1 MARRLVLWPRGGLW
15 RHPDFLKLWSAQTI
29 SQFGTQI
36 SQLAIPLAAV
46 LVLDASA
53 FEVALLGTV
62 EFLPFLLFALPAG
75 VWVDRLR
82 RRPILVLA
90 DFGRGIALASIPLA
104 YAFDALT
111 IWQLYVVGFVVGT
124 FTVFFDV
131 AYQSYLPAL
140 VSREQ
145 LVDSNSKLEVS
156 RSAAQL
162 AGPGVAGVLVGA
174 LTAPVAILFD
184 AISFVA
190 SAAFIVG
197 IRRREPEP
205 EIAEQSSMRRELMEG
220 LRFMLGHRFWR
231 PIAATVAL
239 SNFFGSVAFATFV
252 VYAVRDL
259 GMSAQAIGL
268 VFAIG
273 NVGWLLGALAAT
285 RVQEALG
292 VGHTVVGSTFLFTP
306 GIVLVAL
313 APASFPYPLLVAGL
327 VMMGFAAVVFNVTVI
342 SFQQAVTP
350 ERMLG
355 RLNASRRFIVWGV
368 IPLGTLLGGALAGSI
383 GLHET
388 IWVGA
393 FGSALACLPV
403 LFSAVRSIGRMDDAI
418 REHAPAV
425 AASPL
430 DA

>member
-1 MARRLVLWPRGGLW
+1 MARRLILWPRGGLW
-15 RHPDFLKLWSAQTI
+15 RHPDFLKFWSAQAI

-36 SQLAIPLAAV
+36 SQLALPLAAV

-90 DFGRGIALASIPLA
+90 DVGRGLALATIPLV

-124 FTVFFDV
+124 LTVFFDV
-131 AYQSYLPAL
+131 AYQSYLPSL
-140 VSREQ
+140 VSRDQ
-145 LVDSNSKLEVS
+145 LVDGNSKLEVS

-162 AGPGVAGVLVGA
+162 AGPGVAGVLVGW
-174 LTAPVAILFD
+174 LSAPVAILFD
-184 AISFVA
+184 AASFA
-190 SAAFIVG
+190 GSAAFIFG

-205 EIAEQSSMRRELMEG
+205 EKDEQRSMRRELGEG
-220 LRFMLGHRFWR
+220 LRYLLGHRYWR
-231 PIAATVAL
+231 PVAGTVAL
-239 SNFFGSVAFATFV
+239 SNFFGALAFSVFI
-252 VYAVRDL
+252 VYAVREL
-259 GMSAQAIGL
+259 GMSAAAIGL
-268 VFAIG
+268 IFALG

-285 RVQEALG
+285 RLQEALG
-292 VGHTVVGSTFLFTP
+292 VGKAVVGSTLVFAP
-306 GIVLVAL
+306 GILLVAL
-313 APASFPYPLLVAGL
+313 APAGFPYPLLVAGL
-327 VMMGFAAVVFNVTVI
+327 VVMGFGAVVFNVTVI

-368 IPLGTLLGGALAGSI
+368 IPLGTTIGGVIGSKV
-383 GLHET
+383 GLQAT
-388 IWVGA
+388 LWVGA
-393 FGSALACLPV
+393 AGSALACLPV
-403 LFSAVRSIGRMDDAI
+403 LLSPVRSIGQMDDAI

>member
-1 MARRLVLWPRGGLW
+1 MW
-15 RHPDFLKLWSAQTI
+15 RHPDFLKFWSAQTI

-36 SQLAIPLAAV
+36 SQLALPLAAV
-46 LVLDASA
+46 LVLDAGA

-90 DFGRGIALASIPLA
+90 DVGRGLALATIPLV

-124 FTVFFDV
+124 LTVFFDV
-131 AYQSYLPAL
+131 AYQSYLPSL
-140 VSREQ
+140 VTREQ
-145 LVDSNSKLEVS
+145 LVDGNSKLEVS

-162 AGPGVAGVLVGA
+162 AGPGVAGVLVGW
-174 LTAPVAILFD
+174 LSAPVAILFD
-184 AISFVA
+184 AASFA
-190 SAAFIVG
+190 GSAAFIFG

-205 EIAEQSSMRRELMEG
+205 EKEEQRSMRRELGEG
-220 LRFMLGHRFWR
+220 LRYLLGHRYWR
-231 PIAATVAL
+231 PVAGTVAV
-239 SNFFGSVAFATFV
+239 SNFFGALAFSVFV
-252 VYAVRDL
+252 VYAVREL
-259 GMSAQAIGL
+259 GMSAAAIGL
-268 VFAIG
+268 VFALG

-285 RVQEALG
+285 RLQEGLG
-292 VGHTVVGSTFLFTP
+292 VGKTVVGSTLVFAP
-306 GIVLVAL
+306 GILLVAL
-313 APASFPYPLLVAGL
+313 APAGFPYPLLVAGL
-327 VMMGFAAVVFNVTVI
+327 MVMGFGAVVFNVTVI

-368 IPLGTLLGGALAGSI
+368 IPLGTTIGGVIGSKV
-383 GLHET
+383 GLQAT
-388 IWVGA
+388 LWVGA
-393 FGSALACLPV
+393 VGSALACLPV
-403 LFSAVRSIGRMDDAI
+403 LLSPVRSIGRMDDAI

-425 AASPL
+425 AASPP

>member
-1 MARRLVLWPRGGLW
+1 MARRLILWPPVGLW
-15 RHPDFLKLWSAQTI
+15 RHPDFLKFWSAQTI

-36 SQLAIPLAAV
+36 SQLALPLAAV
-46 LVLDASA
+46 LVLDAGA

-90 DFGRGIALASIPLA
+90 DVGRGLALATIPLV

-124 FTVFFDV
+124 LTVFFDV
-131 AYQSYLPAL
+131 AYQSYLPSL
-140 VSREQ
+140 VSRDE
-145 LVDSNSKLEVS
+145 LVDGNSKLEVS

-162 AGPGVAGVLVGA
+162 AGPGVAGVLVGW
-174 LTAPVAILFD
+174 LSAPVAILFD
-184 AISFVA
+184 AASFA
-190 SAAFIVG
+190 GSAAFIFG

-205 EIAEQSSMRRELMEG
+205 EKEEQRSMRRELGEG
-220 LRFMLGHRFWR
+220 LRYLLGHRYWR
-231 PIAATVAL
+231 PVAGTVAV
-239 SNFFGSVAFATFV
+239 SNFFGALAFSVFV
-252 VYAVRDL
+252 VYAVREL
-259 GMSAQAIGL
+259 GMSAAAIGL
-268 VFAIG
+268 VFALG

-285 RVQEALG
+285 RLQEGLG
-292 VGHTVVGSTFLFTP
+292 VGKTVVGSTLVFAP
-306 GIVLVAL
+306 GILLVAL
-313 APASFPYPLLVAGL
+313 APAGFPYPLLVAGL
-327 VMMGFAAVVFNVTVI
+327 MVMGFGAVVFNVTVI

-368 IPLGTLLGGALAGSI
+368 IPLGTTIGGVIGSKV
-383 GLHET
+383 GLQAT
-388 IWVGA
+388 LWVGA
-393 FGSALACLPV
+393 VGSALACLPV
-403 LFSAVRSIGRMDDAI
+403 LLSPVRSIGRMDDAI

>member
-1 MARRLVLWPRGGLW
+1 MARRLILWPRGGLW
-15 RHPDFLKLWSAQTI
+15 GHPDFLKLWSSQTI

-36 SQLAIPLAAV
+36 SQLALPLAAV

-90 DFGRGIALASIPLA
+90 DVGRGLALATIPLV

-124 FTVFFDV
+124 LTVFFDV
-131 AYQSYLPAL
+131 AYQSYLPSL
-140 VSREQ
+140 VSRDQ
-145 LVDSNSKLEVS
+145 LVDGNSKLEVS

-162 AGPGVAGVLVGA
+162 AGPGVAGVLVGW
-174 LTAPVAILFD
+174 LSAPVAILFD
-184 AISFVA
+184 AASFA
-190 SAAFIVG
+190 GSAAFIFG
-197 IRRREPEP
+197 IRLREPEP
-205 EIAEQSSMRRELMEG
+205 EKDEQRSMRRELGEG
-220 LRFMLGHRFWR
+220 LRYLLGHRYWR
-231 PIAATVAL
+231 PVAGTVAL
-239 SNFFGSVAFATFV
+239 SNFFGALAFSVFV
-252 VYAVRDL
+252 VYAVREL
-259 GMSAQAIGL
+259 GMSAAAIGL
-268 VFAIG
+268 VFALG

-285 RVQEALG
+285 RLQEALG
-292 VGHTVVGSTFLFTP
+292 VGKSVVGSTLVFAP
-306 GIVLVAL
+306 GILLVAL
-313 APASFPYPLLVAGL
+313 APAGFPYPLLVAGL
-327 VMMGFAAVVFNVTVI
+327 VVMGFGAVVFNVTVI

-368 IPLGTLLGGALAGSI
+368 IPLGTTIGGVIGSKV
-383 GLHET
+383 GLQAT
-388 IWVGA
+388 LWVGA
-393 FGSALACLPV
+393 VGSALACLPV
-403 LFSAVRSIGRMDDAI
+403 LLSPVRSIGHMDDAI